1 MNTANKQTS
10 NLNSDFQNS
19 NLANSGSG
27 KFVRD
32 YDKEPIV
39 IKNYEEAYQVL
50 LVIVPLIIGLYGALI
65 LNSNYDYDD
74 SIGDTLGSCALML
87 LLILFFVLLEFI
99 GYKKEQPILKIK
111 NSSIEFYEKGKRVFV
126 SKRDDLRKFIYK
138 PFFSGSNRP
147 RSWIYLLAITPPAFY
162 FIYIMTL
169 SSYVT
174 HIALCIAVFGLIGNF
189 LTKFLFCLILG
200 GRNAK
205 FSSFLVICIDEPH
218 NKPGS
223 FWGVPH
229 GNYFTIT
236 IVDKETYREV
246 KGYFL
251 SKHGVNIDEI
261 DKVYF

>member
-1 MNTANKQTS
+1 MNTADKQTS
-10 NLNSDFQNS
+10 NLKGNLQNS
-19 NLANSGSG
+19 NLTNSGSK
-27 KFVRD
+27 KFARD
-32 YDKEPIV
+32 YDKEPIIV
-39 IKNYEEAYQVL
+39 KNYEKSYQIL
-50 LVIVPLIIGLYGALI
+50 LKMAQLMIGLCGAVVLNSYDDYTDIIDALI
-65 LNSNYDYDD
+65 
-74 SIGDTLGSCALML
+74 SCLPVF
-87 LLILFFVLLEFI
+87 LLILIFALGEFYR
-99 GYKKEQPILKIK
+99 YKKEQPVLKIK

-138 PFFSGSNRP
+138 PFFTISSKP
-147 RSWIYLLAITPPAFY
+147 RNWLYWFAVVPVFFY
-162 FIYIMTL
+162 IITL
-169 SSYVT
+169 SLDVAY
-174 HIALCIAVFGLIGNF
+174 IFFCIVVFGLIGNF

-205 FSSFLVICIDEPH
+205 FSPFLVICIDEPH

-236 IVDKETYREV
+236 IVDKDTYREV

-251 SKHGVNIDEI
+251 SKHGVNINEI

>member
-1 MNTANKQTS
+1 MNTANKQTKNS
-10 NLNSDFQNS
+10 NNDFQNS
-19 NLANSGSG
+19 NLTNSSSG
-27 KFVRD
+27 KFSRD

-39 IKNYEEAYQVL
+39 LKNYEEAYQVL
-50 LVIVPLIIGLYGALI
+50 LVISPFMIGMTTAIYICG
-65 LNSNYDYDD
+65 NNNYTSGIEIVTGCIYV
-74 SIGDTLGSCALML
+74 L

-236 IVDKETYREV
+236 IVDKDTYREV

>member
-1 MNTANKQTS
+1 MAN
-10 NLNSDFQNS
+10 LD
-19 NLANSGSG
+19 SG
-27 KFVRD
+27 KFARD
-32 YDKEPIV
+32 YDKEPIIV
-39 IKNYEEAYQVL
+39 KNYEKSYQIL
-50 LVIVPLIIGLYGALI
+50 LKMVQLMIGLCGAVVLNSYDDYTDIIDALI
-65 LNSNYDYDD
+65 
-74 SIGDTLGSCALML
+74 SCLPVF
-87 LLILFFVLLEFI
+87 LLILIFALGEFYR
-99 GYKKEQPILKIK
+99 YKKEQPVLKIK

-205 FSSFLVICIDEPH
+205 FSPFLVICIDEPH

>member
-10 NLNSDFQNS
+10 NLNDDPQSS
-19 NLANSGSG
+19 NLANLDSG
-27 KFVRD
+27 KFARD

-39 IKNYEEAYQVL
+39 LKNYEEAYQVL
-50 LVIVPLIIGLYGALI
+50 LVISPFMIGMTAAIYICG
-65 LNSNYDYDD
+65 NNNYTSGIEIVTGCIYV
-74 SIGDTLGSCALML
+74 L
-87 LLILFFVLLEFI
+87 LLVLFFVLLEFI

-205 FSSFLVICIDEPH
+205 FSPFLVICIDEPH

>member
-1 MNTANKQTS
+1 MNTANEQTKNS
-10 NLNSDFQNS
+10 NNDFQNS
-19 NLANSGSG
+19 NLTNSGSK
-27 KFVRD
+27 KFARD

-50 LVIVPLIIGLYGALI
+50 LVIVPFIIGLYGALI

-99 GYKKEQPILKIK
+99 GYKKEQPVLKIK

-126 SKRDDLRKFIYK
+126 SKRDDLRNFIYK
-138 PFFSGSNRP
+138 PFFIGSERP
-147 RSWIYLLAITPPAFY
+147 RDWIIWLAVAPVFFY
-162 FIYIMTL
+162 VITL
-169 SSYVT
+169 SLD
-174 HIALCIAVFGLIGNF
+174 IAYMVFCIIVFYLVGNL
-189 LTKFLFCLILG
+189 LTKFFMCFILG

-205 FSSFLVICIDEPH
+205 FSSFPVICIDEPH
-218 NKPGS
+218 DTEGS

-229 GNYFTIT
+229 NSYYMIT
-236 IVDKETYREV
+236 IFDKEAYKEV

-251 SKHGVNIDEI
+251 SKHGINIDEI

>member
-1 MNTANKQTS
+1 LNAADNQTQ
-10 NLNSDFQNS
+10 NLNYNLQNP
-19 NLANSGSG
+19 NLTNPGSG
-27 KFVRD
+27 KFLRD
-32 YDKEPIV
+32 YDKEPI
-39 IKNYEEAYQVL
+39 ILKNYEEAYQVL
-50 LVIVPLIIGLYGALI
+50 LSISPFIIGAIVTLFVCD
-65 LNSNYDYDD
+65 NNNYADD
-74 SIGDTLGSCALML
+74 IGIVTGCIYML
-87 LLILFFVLLEFI
+87 LFILFFALGEFYR
-99 GYKKEQPILKIK
+99 YKKERPVLKIK

-126 SKRDDLRKFIYK
+126 SKCDDLRKFIYK
-138 PFFSGSNRP
+138 PFFTISKKP
-147 RSWIYLLAITPPAFY
+147 RNWLFWFAIAPMAFY
-162 FIYIMTL
+162 LIYIFTL

-174 HIALCIAVFGLIGNF
+174 RLALCFAVFNLLGIF
-189 LTKFLFCLILG
+189 LTKFFFCLILG
-200 GRNAK
+200 GKNAK

-236 IVDKETYREV
+236 IVDKDTYREV

>member
-1 MNTANKQTS
+1 MNTANEQTKNS
-10 NLNSDFQNS
+10 NNDFQNS
-19 NLANSGSG
+19 NLTNSSSG
-27 KFVRD
+27 KFSRD

-39 IKNYEEAYQVL
+39 LKNYEEAYQVL
-50 LVIVPLIIGLYGALI
+50 LVISPFMIGMTTAIYICG
-65 LNSNYDYDD
+65 NNNYTSGIEIVTGCIYV
-74 SIGDTLGSCALML
+74 L

-99 GYKKEQPILKIK
+99 GYKKEQPVLKIK
-111 NSSIEFYEKGKRVFV
+111 NSSVEFYEKGKRVFV

-138 PFFSGSNRP
+138 PFFTISSKP
-147 RSWIYLLAITPPAFY
+147 RNWLYWLAVVPVFFY
-162 FIYIMTL
+162 IITL
-169 SSYVT
+169 SLDVAY
-174 HIALCIAVFGLIGNF
+174 IFFCIVVFGLIGNF

-205 FSSFLVICIDEPH
+205 FSPFLVICIDEPH
-218 NKPGS
+218 NKHGS

>member
-1 MNTANKQTS
+1 MNTVNEQTS
-10 NLNSDFQNS
+10 NLNSNLQNS
-19 NLANSGSG
+19 NLTNSGSK
-27 KFVRD
+27 KFARD
-32 YDKEPIV
+32 YDKEPIIV
-39 IKNYEEAYQVL
+39 KNYEKSYQIL
-50 LVIVPLIIGLYGALI
+50 LKMAQLMIGLCGAVVLNSYDDYTDIIDALI
-65 LNSNYDYDD
+65 
-74 SIGDTLGSCALML
+74 SCLPVF
-87 LLILFFVLLEFI
+87 LLILIFALGEFYR
-99 GYKKEQPILKIK
+99 YKKEQPVLKIK

-138 PFFSGSNRP
+138 PFFTISSKP
-147 RSWIYLLAITPPAFY
+147 RNWLYWFAVVPVFFY
-162 FIYIMTL
+162 IITL
-169 SSYVT
+169 SLDVAY
-174 HIALCIAVFGLIGNF
+174 IFFCIVVFSLIGNF

-205 FSSFLVICIDEPH
+205 FSPFLVICIDEPH

-236 IVDKETYREV
+236 IVDKDTYREV

-251 SKHGVNIDEI
+251 SKHGVNINEI

>member
-1 MNTANKQTS
+1 MNTANEQTS
-10 NLNSDFQNS
+10 NLNDNLQSS
-19 NLANSGSG
+19 NLTNPGSK
-27 KFVRD
+27 KFSRD

-39 IKNYEEAYQVL
+39 LKNYEEAYQVL
-50 LVIVPLIIGLYGALI
+50 LVIVPFIIGLYGALI

-99 GYKKEQPILKIK
+99 GYKKEQPVLKIK

-138 PFFSGSNRP
+138 PFFTISSKP
-147 RSWIYLLAITPPAFY
+147 RNWLYWFAVVPVFFY
-162 FIYIMTL
+162 IITL
-169 SSYVT
+169 SLDVAY
-174 HIALCIAVFGLIGNF
+174 IFFCIVVFSLIGNF

-205 FSSFLVICIDEPH
+205 FSPFLVICIDEPH

-236 IVDKETYREV
+236 IVDKDTYREV

-251 SKHGVNIDEI
+251 SKHGVNINEI

>member
-10 NLNSDFQNS
+10 NLTNNPQNS
-19 NLANSGSG
+19 NLTNSGSK
-27 KFVRD
+27 KFARD

-50 LVIVPLIIGLYGALI
+50 LVIVPFIIGLYGALI

-99 GYKKEQPILKIK
+99 GYKKEQPVLKIK

-138 PFFSGSNRP
+138 PFFTISSKP
-147 RSWIYLLAITPPAFY
+147 RNWLYWFAVVPVFFY
-162 FIYIMTL
+162 IITL
-169 SSYVT
+169 SLDVAY
-174 HIALCIAVFGLIGNF
+174 IFFCIVVFSLIGNF

-205 FSSFLVICIDEPH
+205 FSPFLVICIDEPH

-236 IVDKETYREV
+236 IVDKDTYREV

-251 SKHGVNIDEI
+251 SKHGVNINEI